1 MRGTGGL
8 TGGIELAVGNPALE
22 AAGYGSE
29 AFVTGGEGHDGE
41 EGEEEAG
48 RAADVPPAEDDTE
61 VGGVPGEQHL
71 RADDRLALE

>member
-29 AFVTGGEGHDGE
+29 AFVTGG